1 MIATARL
8 TTLLHFFET
17 IDHKYM
23 AGGESLK
30 SAEHLKPGTHAP
42 WINYKRSLRMC
53 FPKDA
58 IGARTA
64 SQQRR
69 AEPSIVPHVNLI
81 QP

>member
-30 SAEHLKPGTHAP
+30 SAEQYPDL
-42 WINYKRSLRMC
+42 
-53 FPKDA
+53 
-58 IGARTA
+58 
-64 SQQRR
+64 
-69 AEPSIVPHVNLI
+69 
-81 QP
+81 